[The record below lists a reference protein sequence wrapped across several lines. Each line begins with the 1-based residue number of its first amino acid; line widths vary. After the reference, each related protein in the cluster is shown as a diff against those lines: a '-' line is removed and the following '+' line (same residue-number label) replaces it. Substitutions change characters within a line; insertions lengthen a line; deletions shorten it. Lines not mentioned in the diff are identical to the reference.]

1 MFLDYVHLLVRAIEI
16 GGIVIVV
23 LGALLA
29 TIGFAARLRRGGFER
44 AYTSYRLNLGRS
56 ILLGLEFLVAAD
68 IIGTVAV
75 EPTFESL
82 GVLGLI
88 VVIRTFLSFALEAEI
103 NGRGPWQEGAARE
116 RRRDAPDGTSGD
128 RAGGPA

>member
-1 MFLDYVHLLVRAIEI
+1 MAVGAWALGLDPKHAML
-16 GGIVIVV
+16 
-23 LGALLA
+23 LGAIVSSLYFLWQLLNSGVLA
-29 TIGFAARLRRGGFER
+29 ETYHDYR
-44 AYTSYRLNLGRS
+44 ANLGRG

-75 EPTFESL
+75 EPTFENL

-103 NGRGPWQEGAARE
+103 NGRWPWQEGAARE
-116 RRRDAPDGTSGD
+116 RRSDAAD
-128 RAGGPA
+128 RAP

>member
-1 MFLDYVHLLVRAIEI
+1 MFLEYVHLLVRAIEV
-16 GGIVIVV
+16 GGIAIVV

-29 TIGFAARLRRGGFER
+29 TVGFVARLRRGGFEL
-44 AYTSYRLNLGRS
+44 AYTAYRLNLGRA

-75 EPTFESL
+75 EPTFENL

-103 NGRGPWQEGAARE
+103 NGRWPWQEGDARE
-116 RRRDAPDGTSGD
+116 RRSNAAD
-128 RAGGPA
+128 RAP